1 MASPTSLSGIT
12 EVNPMSKPLVQWPI
26 NPRRTAVIVVDMQ
39 KVFCEP
45 HGALYVKSTA
55 DIVRPVQTLLCAAR
69 AAQVMVVYLR
79 HTVRGDGSDTGR
91 MRDLY
96 PNVDQILARHDPDV
110 EIIDALAP
118 ESGDVIIDKL
128 FYSGFHNT
136 DLDTVLRA
144 RDVDTIIICG
154 TVTNVC
160 CETTIRDGVHREY
173 KVIALSDANAAMDY
187 PDVGFGAV
195 SAEEVQRIS
204 LTTIAYEFG
213 EVTTT
218 ADIIRRIEGA

>member
-1 MASPTSLSGIT
+1 M
-12 EVNPMSKPLVQWPI
+12 VKWKV

-45 HGALYVKSTA
+45 AGALYVKNTA
-55 DIVRPVQTLLCAAR
+55 RIIAPIQALLAAAR
-69 AAQVMVVYLR
+69 EQGLTVIYLR
-79 HTVRGDGSDTGR
+79 HIVRGDGADTGR

-96 PNVDQILARHDPDV
+96 PNVDEILARGDPDV
-110 EIIDALAP
+110 EVIDALKPAP
-118 ESGDVIIDKL
+118 ADIIVDKL

-136 DLDTVLRA
+136 DLDTILRA
-144 RDVDTIIICG
+144 RDIDTLVVCG

-173 KVIALSDANAAMDY
+173 KMIALSDANAAMDY
-187 PDVGFGAV
+187 PDLGFGAI
-195 SAEEVQRIS
+195 SADEIQRLS

-218 ADIIRRIEGA
+218 ADIIERLRGC

>member
-1 MASPTSLSGIT
+1 
-12 EVNPMSKPLVQWPI
+12 MSKPLVKWTV

-45 HGALYVKSTA
+45 AGALYVKNTA
-55 DIVRPVQTLLCAAR
+55 RIIAPIQALLAAAR
-69 AAQVMVVYLR
+69 EQGLTVIYLR
-79 HTVRGDGSDTGR
+79 HIVRGDGADTGR

-96 PNVDQILARHDPDV
+96 PNVDEILARGDPDV
-110 EIIDALAP
+110 DVIDALKPAP
-118 ESGDVIIDKL
+118 ADIIVDKL

-136 DLDTVLRA
+136 DLDTILRA
-144 RDVDTIIICG
+144 RDIDTLVVCG

-173 KVIALSDANAAMDY
+173 KMIALSDANAAMDY
-187 PDVGFGAV
+187 PDLGFGAI
-195 SAEEVQRIS
+195 SADEIQRLS

-218 ADIIRRIEGA
+218 ADIIERLRGC

>member
-1 MASPTSLSGIT
+1 
-12 EVNPMSKPLVQWPI
+12 MSKPLVRWDL

-39 KVFCEP
+39 KVFCEQD
-45 HGALYVKSTA
+45 GALYVPNTA
-55 DIVRPVQTLLCAAR
+55 KIIQPIQALVDAAR
-69 AAQVMVVYLR
+69 SVDVPVIYLR
-79 HTVRGDGSDTGR
+79 HIVRGDGSDTGR

-96 PNVDQILARHDPDV
+96 PNVDEILARSEQNV
-110 EIIDALAP
+110 EVLDALAP
-118 ESGDVIIDKL
+118 QPGDVIIDKL
-128 FYSGFHNT
+128 FYSGFHGT

-187 PDVGFGAV
+187 PDLGFGAI
-195 SAEEVQRIS
+195 SAEEIQRIS
-204 LTTIAYEFG
+204 LSTIAYEFG
-213 EVTTT
+213 EVTSTPDVIARLT
-218 ADIIRRIEGA
+218 AV

>member
-1 MASPTSLSGIT
+1 
-12 EVNPMSKPLVQWPI
+12 MSKPLVRWEL
-26 NPRRTAVIVVDMQ
+26 NPARAAVIVVDMQ

-45 HGALYVKSTA
+45 DGALFVPHTA
-55 DIVRPVQTLLCAAR
+55 SIIEPIQQLTAVAR
-69 AAQVMVVYLR
+69 RAGLPVVYLR
-79 HTVRGDGSDTGR
+79 HIVRGDGSDTGR

-96 PNVDQILARHDPDV
+96 PNVDEILARSEPNV
-110 EIIDALAP
+110 EVIEALQP
-118 ESGDVIIDKL
+118 QPGDIIIDKL

-144 RDVDTIIICG
+144 RDVDTIIVCG

-187 PDVGFGAV
+187 PDLGFGPI
-195 SAEEVQRIS
+195 SAEEIQRTS

-218 ADIIRRIEGA
+218 ADVIGRVEGRR